1 MSYFLQFF
9 TECHIFIS
17 IIPERHTKFVMHI
30 LKIKIEEL
38 VEAMTIT
45 EMMD

>member
-1 MSYFLQFF
+1 MSCFLQFF

-17 IIPERHTKFVMHI
+17 IIPDRFVMHI

-38 VEAMTIT
+38 VEAMTVT